1 MVDIKFREKNYM
13 VDNKIIQIIYTNLKE
28 YVKIEDIKYFPSNG
42 LAKYIFNVS
51 DYHFEISYEFIDNFY
66 RIKLEKKH
74 NNLLQNIVFLT
85 KSKKFQK
92 DIKSMLKDLKLS
104 RKVFENHIN
113 AFSAHIRKIL
123 EKYQYLNY
131 FEETYISDLKFD
143 GIFI

>member
-1 MVDIKFREKNYM
+1 MVDIKFRDKNYM
-13 VDNKIIQIIYTNLKE
+13 VDDIIIQIIYTNLKD
-28 YVKIEDIKYFPSNG
+28 YVNMEDIKYLPSNG

-123 EKYQYLNY
+123 EKYEYLNY

>member
-1 MVDIKFREKNYM
+1 M